1 MPIAVNTQSTSRE
14 ARYPMFT
21 ACGLALP
28 MRSASTAE
36 TYTHIRGYRQGTYTR
51 LANSTRGT
59 TLVHMYNT
67 ERLDPELAPMAPMFE
82 KFLDLDDIP
91 ATRAQLAAML
101 GQMAASAPKADDIDM
116 HDEMAP
122 GPKRAPDVMVR
133 IYRPASAKGV
143 TPGVFFIHGGGMV
156 LGDVAG
162 SDLQCQALARDT
174 GYVVASVE
182 YRLAP
187 EHPYPAPLEDCY
199 AGLKWFFANAARL
212 EVDPNR
218 IAVMG
223 PSAGGGLSAGVCL
236 MARDKKEVNV
246 AYQVLIYPML
256 DDTNV
261 KSAKAAKNDFY
272 VWSRANNRAGWK
284 AYLGARFGGDK
295 VPAYAAP
302 ARAKNVSGLPP
313 TYICSGDM
321 DLFLQEDLAYAGK
334 LAAAGVPL
342 DLHIY
347 PGAFHGFDSL
357 GGAAGI
363 SRRATADIVRALR
376 TALK

>member
-1 MPIAVNTQSTSRE
+1 
-14 ARYPMFT
+14 
-21 ACGLALP
+21 
-28 MRSASTAE
+28 
-36 TYTHIRGYRQGTYTR
+36 
-51 LANSTRGT
+51 
-59 TLVHMYNT
+59 MYHP

-91 ATRAQLAAML
+91 TTRAQLAAMQ
-101 GQMAASAPKADDIDM
+101 GQMAASVPAATDIAM
-116 HDEMAP
+116 RDEMAP

-133 IYRPASAKGV
+133 IYRPVSAKGGLSPGV

-156 LGDVAG
+156 LGDVG
-162 SDLQCQALARDT
+162 GNDMQCQALARDT
-174 GYVVASVE
+174 GYTVASVE

-187 EHPYPAPLEDCY
+187 EHPYPAPIDDCY

-212 EVDPNR
+212 KVDPTR
-218 IAVMG
+218 IAVIG

-246 AYQVLIYPML
+246 AYQVLIYPMI
-256 DDTNV
+256 DDTNI

-302 ARAKNVSGLPP
+302 ARAKNLAGLPP
-313 TYICSGDM
+313 TYMCCGDM
-321 DLFLQEDLAYAGK
+321 DLFLQEDLDYARK

-342 DLHIY
+342 DLHVY

-357 GGAAGI
+357 GGQAAI
-363 SRRATADIVRALR
+363 AQRATADVVRALR
-376 TALK
+376 SALK